1 MEKSE
6 AAEHLK
12 DIQLAHEIQ
21 AFAFGRSRVTRNLH
35 YEHYALIVIDSFAYL
50 KLLLGMS

>member
-1 MEKSE
+1 MYKSE
-6 AAEHLK
+6 AAEHAK
-12 DIQLAHEIQ
+12 DALANEIQ

-50 KLLLGMS
+50 KMLLGKN